1 MAVTVEELQIL
12 LSCDAAQA
20 EAVLDAITKKVDGA
34 VKKMQGKLDGAMD
47 GGTGG
52 SKKQTSYYDAL
63 VKKIST
69 AREKM
74 NEALSGKQAG
84 TEGADV
90 NYNHWSQQVD
100 SLTKRLEKLRDTQ
113 KDVNETAA
121 EMRDIPI
128 QYPQQSKGGYQ
139 PWSRPVENWQ
149 ATQERS
155 RDAMRYIGSDQRQAS
170 RVDTEKLAY
179 GTPYEKLH
187 EQFVRASEKVDEL
200 AAKLRQLQEE
210 GGSPKAIDALE
221 SKLETASNKADR
233 LAEKMAK
240 IEDKATGGKGA
251 GEDIKQTG
259 DAAQEATPKI
269 ESYNRALG
277 KTSKAQGLFSR
288 IGSASHKMFNKF
300 GGSFKKHEGFLSKFG
315 KTLKRVMMRML
326 AMALIR
332 GTLRAIS
339 EGMTLLGKA
348 SNEAQKQLN
357 RFKAMGNSVKTAF
370 GSAALSALTALAPVL
385 YRIASAAI
393 YAANA
398 LARFFAI
405 LGGGTYF
412 AVHMAESFDDIG
424 EAAGGAGGAVKGL
437 LADFDELNVI
447 GQQGGGGGGGG
458 LDGTTVT
465 EEDPGSLADLFGSW
479 LDPINAA
486 WENKGKG
493 VLEAMSKALENIKGL
508 GETVKKTLGEVWQ
521 NGTGQETVEHIL
533 GIFQGMVE
541 TVGNLAHAL
550 DLAWQKN
557 DNGLRI
563 VQNIWNLFNDI
574 LGFGE
579 QLWKDTAD
587 FFGDLDL
594 SELLSSVADLTGYL
608 ERLVSV
614 ILPPIESLYRDVLL
628 PIAKWA
634 IEDTAAE
641 SVGVLAQTFNLL
653 ASILGPVLALVV
665 ELLKILNPVFS
676 SIGRAVSS
684 VLIPFGNALSS
695 IASAFRLVTGKT
707 QEASR
712 ALGALSTVLSYI
724 ATAIGMSIE
733 VFGTALGAFVSFC
746 GTVISGYVEL
756 LINVFSG
763 LIEFL
768 TNVFTG
774 NWEGAWSAVQGIF
787 ESVWEFMKQVAFGFV
802 NSLIDVI
809 NKIGEIAAPLLGKTW
824 KDIKHVGE
832 ASEETF
838 NELGSAAGKAADKI
852 SKIGKAVKDIP
863 SNKTSNIKINVTASS
878 SGAGGGS
885 GSGTVVKPTVNVNM
899 AMASGGL
906 AYGETLARI
915 GEYPNARSNPEVVAP
930 LDKLQG
936 ILERSGGGSN
946 SKDVREQNALLRE
959 QNRLLQIIAKKKLEV
974 SPTPELGQ
982 VVTRAQALYGE
993 V

>member
-20 EAVLDAITKKVDGA
+20 EAVLDAITKKVDSA

-47 GGTGG
+47 GGGTGG

-90 NYNHWSQQVD
+90 NYNHWSQQAD

-128 QYPQQSKGGYQ
+128 QYPQQGKGGYQ

-149 ATQERS
+149 ASQERS
-155 RDAMRYIGSDQRQAS
+155 RDAMRYIESDQRQAS

-240 IEDKATGGKGA
+240 IEDKATGGNGA

-288 IGSASHKMFNKF
+288 IGKASHKMFDKF
-300 GGSFKKHEGFLSKFG
+300 GHSFKKHDGFLSQFG
-315 KTLKRVMMRML
+315 KTLKRVIMRML

-370 GSAALSALTALAPVL
+370 GSAALAALTALAPVL
-385 YRIASAAI
+385 YQIASAAI

-398 LARFFAI
+398 IARFFAV
-405 LGGGTYF
+405 LGGGSYF
-412 AVHMAESFDDIG
+412 AVNMADSFDDIG
-424 EAAGGAGGAVKGL
+424 EAAGGAGGKVKGL

-458 LDGTTVT
+458 SLGGTTVT
-465 EEDPGSLADLFGSW
+465 EETPQSILAELLNSGLFFEAGQYISDGLGSISEKITAWFEELAQKDYGTKFAQFLNGIFSKPENFEKAGIAVATG
-479 LDPINAA
+479 INTIADIIFNFFDTFDAA
-486 WENKGKG
+486 KAA
-493 VLEAMSKALENIKGL
+493 EAFSRKLNAIVDNIKWSRI
-508 GETVKKTLGEVWQ
+508 GEAF
-521 NGTGQETVEHIL
+521 GTGVSDIFEFIYTFLTTFNAEKAGKNL
-533 GIFQGMVE
+533 AGCLNGIANSINWK
-541 TVGNLAHAL
+541 TVGGTFSAGVNDVFDIVYGFFTEFDWKGLARDLGDLLNSGFGDINWGKIGVTISEAAL
-550 DLAWQKN
+550 DLIDFVSEFLLTFDWGGILVALVDLVEGILVGLLSDPTRLLQALDHLIIGIVRAVGDLVISAIAWLA
-557 DNGLRI
+557 DSIFGPAEDL
-563 VQNIWNLFNDI
+563 LFGGRQERWTSEWDALMDSWVGSIDQAADEIRGDI
-574 LGFGE
+574 GI
-579 QLWKDTAD
+579 TAD
-587 FFGDLDL
+587 
-594 SELLSSVADLTGYL
+594 
-608 ERLVSV
+608 
-614 ILPPIESLYRDVLL
+614 
-628 PIAKWA
+628 
-634 IEDTAAE
+634 
-641 SVGVLAQTFNLL
+641 
-653 ASILGPVLALVV
+653 
-665 ELLKILNPVFS
+665 
-676 SIGRAVSS
+676 
-684 VLIPFGNALSS
+684 
-695 IASAFRLVTGKT
+695 
-707 QEASR
+707 
-712 ALGALSTVLSYI
+712 
-724 ATAIGMSIE
+724 ATE
-733 VFGTALGAFVSFC
+733 TALGRSSSAIEGGRKSLEAYAKSF
-746 GTVISGYVEL
+746 
-756 LINVFSG
+756 
-763 LIEFL
+763 
-768 TNVFTG
+768 
-774 NWEGAWSAVQGIF
+774 
-787 ESVWEFMKQVAFGFV
+787 
-802 NSLIDVI
+802 
-809 NKIGEIAAPLLGKTW
+809 
-824 KDIKHVGE
+824 
-832 ASEETF
+832 
-838 NELGSAAGKAADKI
+838 DKI
-852 SKIGKAVKDIP
+852 PSSK
-863 SNKTSNIKINVTASS
+863 TTNIRVNVTTTS
-878 SGAGGGS
+878 SGSGGGS
-885 GSGTVVKPTVNVNM
+885 GSGTTVRPTVNVNM

-936 ILERSGGGSN
+936 ILERTGGGSN

-982 VVTRAQALYGE
+982 VVTKAQALYGE

>member
-20 EAVLDAITKKVDGA
+20 EAVLDEITKKVDSA

-47 GGTGG
+47 GGGTGG

-90 NYNHWSQQVD
+90 NYNHWSQQAD

-128 QYPQQSKGGYQ
+128 QYPQQGKGGYQ

-149 ATQERS
+149 ASQERS
-155 RDAMRYIGSDQRQAS
+155 RDAMRYIESDQRQAS

-240 IEDKATGGKGA
+240 IEDKSTGGNGA

-288 IGSASHKMFNKF
+288 IGKASHKMFDKF
-300 GGSFKKHEGFLSKFG
+300 GHSFKKHDGFLSQFG
-315 KTLKRVMMRML
+315 KTLKRVIMRML

-370 GSAALSALTALAPVL
+370 GSAALSALTVLAPVL

-405 LGGGTYF
+405 LGGGSYF
-412 AVHMAESFDDIG
+412 AVNMTDSFDDIG

-458 LDGTTVT
+458 LGDTIVS
-465 EEDPGSLADLFGSW
+465 EEDPGSLADLLGSW
-479 LDPINAA
+479 LDPIEAA

-493 VLEAMSKALENIKGL
+493 VLEAMSTALENIKGL
-508 GETVKKTLGEVWQ
+508 SKTVKQTLGEVWQ

-594 SELLSSVADLTGYL
+594 SELLSSIADLTGYL

-634 IEDTAAE
+634 IEDAAPA
-641 SVGVLAQTFNLL
+641 SIKVLAQAFNLL
-653 ASILGPVLALVV
+653 ATILDPALKLIGS
-665 ELLKILNPVFS
+665 LLKILGPI
-676 SIGRAVSS
+676 IGALEYAVS
-684 VLIPFGNALSS
+684 ALLKPVADGLGKL
-695 IASAFRLVTGKT
+695 ASALGLVNDKAGKSS
-707 QEASR
+707 EALN
-712 ALGALSTVLSYI
+712 AIATVLSIVATTI
-724 ATAIGMSIE
+724 AKLIE
-733 VFGTALGAFVSFC
+733 IAVTALAEAIEFLWTVVS
-746 GTVISGYVEL
+746 SYVEL
-756 LINVFSG
+756 IINVFSG

-768 TNVFTG
+768 IGVFTG
-774 NWEGAWSAVQGIF
+774 DWERALEGIKQVF
-787 ESVWEFMKQVAFGFV
+787 ESIWGFMKQVAFGFV
-802 NSLIDVI
+802 NALIDVI
-809 NKIGEIAAPLLGKTW
+809 NKIGSIAAPLLGKTW
-824 KDIKHVGE
+824 EDIKHVGE

-885 GSGTVVKPTVNVNM
+885 GSGTVAKPTVNVNM

-915 GEYPNARSNPEVVAP
+915 GEYPGARSNPEVVAP
-930 LDKLQG
+930 LDKLQS
-936 ILERSGGGSN
+936 ILERSGGSN
-946 SKDVREQNALLRE
+946 GKDIREQNALLRE
-959 QNRLLQIIAKKKLEV
+959 QNRLLQIIAQKKLEV
-974 SPTPELGQ
+974 TPSPELGQ

>member
-47 GGTGG
+47 GGGTGG

-74 NEALSGKQAG
+74 NEALSGMQAG

-128 QYPQQSKGGYQ
+128 QYPQQGKGGYQ

-149 ATQERS
+149 ASRERS
-155 RDAMRYIGSDQRQAS
+155 RDAMRYIESDQRQAS

-240 IEDKATGGKGA
+240 IEDKATGGNGA

-288 IGSASHKMFNKF
+288 IGKASHKMFDKF
-300 GGSFKKHEGFLSKFG
+300 GHSFKKHDGLLSQFG
-315 KTLKRVMMRML
+315 KTLKRVIMRML

-370 GSAALSALTALAPVL
+370 GSAALAALTALAPVL
-385 YRIASAAI
+385 YQIASAAI

-398 LARFFAI
+398 IARFFAV
-405 LGGGTYF
+405 LGGGSYF
-412 AVHMAESFDDIG
+412 AVNMADNFDDIG
-424 EAAGGAGGAVKGL
+424 EAAGGAGGKVKGL

-458 LDGTTVT
+458 SLGGTTVT
-465 EEDPGSLADLFGSW
+465 EETPQSILAELLNSGLFFEAGQYISDGLGSISEKITAWFEELAQKDYGTKFAQFLNGIFSKPENFEKAGIAVATG
-479 LDPINAA
+479 INTIADIIFNFFDTFDAA
-486 WENKGKG
+486 KAA
-493 VLEAMSKALENIKGL
+493 EAFSRKLNAIVDNIKWSRI
-508 GETVKKTLGEVWQ
+508 GEAF
-521 NGTGQETVEHIL
+521 GTGVSDIFEFIYTFLTTFDAEKAGKNL
-533 GIFQGMVE
+533 ASCLNGIANSINWK
-541 TVGNLAHAL
+541 TVGGTFSAGVNDVFDIVYGFFTEFDWKGLARDLGDLLNSGFGDIEWGKIGVTISEAAL
-550 DLAWQKN
+550 DLIDFVSEFLLTFDWGGILVALVDLVEGILVGLLSDPTRLLQALDHLIIGIVRAVGDLVISAIAWLA
-557 DNGLRI
+557 DSIFGPAEDL
-563 VQNIWNLFNDI
+563 LFGGRQERWTSEWDALMDSWVGSVDQAADEIRGDI
-574 LGFGE
+574 GI
-579 QLWKDTAD
+579 TAD
-587 FFGDLDL
+587 ATETALNR
-594 SELLSSVADLTGYL
+594 SS
-608 ERLVSV
+608 S
-614 ILPPIESLYRDVLL
+614 
-628 PIAKWA
+628 A
-634 IEDTAAE
+634 IE
-641 SVGVLAQTFNLL
+641 G
-653 ASILGPVLALVV
+653 
-665 ELLKILNPVFS
+665 
-676 SIGRAVSS
+676 GRKSLEKYA
-684 VLIPFGNALSS
+684 
-695 IASAFRLVTGKT
+695 K
-707 QEASR
+707 
-712 ALGALSTVLSYI
+712 
-724 ATAIGMSIE
+724 
-733 VFGTALGAFVSFC
+733 SF
-746 GTVISGYVEL
+746 
-756 LINVFSG
+756 
-763 LIEFL
+763 
-768 TNVFTG
+768 
-774 NWEGAWSAVQGIF
+774 
-787 ESVWEFMKQVAFGFV
+787 
-802 NSLIDVI
+802 
-809 NKIGEIAAPLLGKTW
+809 
-824 KDIKHVGE
+824 
-832 ASEETF
+832 
-838 NELGSAAGKAADKI
+838 DKI
-852 SKIGKAVKDIP
+852 PSSK
-863 SNKTSNIKINVTASS
+863 TTNIKVNVTTTS
-878 SGAGGGS
+878 SGSGGGS
-885 GSGTVVKPTVNVNM
+885 GSGTTVRPTVNVNM